1 MSHWGGQGSFFFFFQ
16 GPPAHQILIPTWSST
31 TTEIKQ
37 TRSLAFPHSS
47 APVKLFPCFPSNGAY
62 QISEQVISDGWSI
75 TQLSHGVTGNAE
87 LKKTNTVLQVCL
99 IVSHNCNKTQLSIQR
114 EQTIA
119 IMLPHSYAKL
129 CPHSHR
135 FNSLT
140 SGSVSTSD
148 SSGPAAQSEPSPA
161 VSQAQVLALLC
172 YLFSHFLTTHG
183 SLFHI

>member
-1 MSHWGGQGSFFFFFQ
+1 MSHWGGQGSFFFFPRSPCPSDLDTHMIQHYHWNQANKEPRLPSFFCSSQ
-16 GPPAHQILIPTWSST
+16 TVSLLPFKWGLPDLRTSHFRWLIHHTTISWSDRQCR
-31 TTEIKQ
+31 IK
-37 TRSLAFPHSS
+37 
-47 APVKLFPCFPSNGAY
+47 
-62 QISEQVISDGWSI
+62 
-75 TQLSHGVTGNAE
+75 
-87 LKKTNTVLQVCL
+87 KKTNTVLQVCL